1 MGVVHTI
8 GHSTRRVEE
17 LVALLNEAGVDLL
30 IDVRSFPR
38 SKRNPQF
45 NIDTLPDDL
54 KSVGIAYRH
63 VKALGGRRSKQPGAE
78 ASPNTAWRVE
88 AFKNYADYAL
98 TPPFREAL
106 ETLIGVADSNACA
119 VMCAEAVWWQCHR
132 RIITDYLLA
141 AGVDV
146 RHIMNAG
153 QINPAELGEDA
164 VVQPDGAVHYPAA
177 QAELF

>member
-8 GHSTRRVEE
+8 GHSTRSVEE
-17 LVALLNEAGVDLL
+17 LIALLREAGVDRL

-45 NIDTLPDDL
+45 NIDTFPGDL
-54 KSVGIAYRH
+54 QAAGIAYRH
-63 VKALGGRRSKQPGAE
+63 VKALGGRRPKQPNAD

-98 TPPFREAL
+98 PPPFREAL
-106 ETLIGVADSNACA
+106 DALIGEADACASA
-119 VMCAEAVWWQCHR
+119 VMCAEDVWWQCHR
-132 RIITDYLLA
+132 RIITDFLIA
-141 AGVDV
+141 AGIDV

-153 QINPAELGEDA
+153 QIDLAKLGDA
-164 VVQPDGAVHYPAA
+164 AVIQPGGTVHYPAA

>member
-1 MGVVHTI
+1 MAIVHTI
-8 GHSTRRVEE
+8 GHSTRSVEE
-17 LVALLNEAGVDLL
+17 LIALLREAGVDRL

-45 NIDTLPDDL
+45 NIDTFPDDL
-54 KSVGIAYRH
+54 QAAGIAYRH
-63 VKALGGRRSKQPGAE
+63 VKALGGRRSRQSGAD

-98 TPPFREAL
+98 TLPFREAL
-106 ETLIGVADSNACA
+106 ETLIGEADACASA

-132 RIITDYLLA
+132 RIITEYLIA
-141 AGVDV
+141 AGIDV
-146 RHIMNAG
+146 RHIMSAG
-153 QINPAELGEDA
+153 QISLAELGEDA
-164 VVQPDGAVHYPAA
+164 VIQPGGTVHYPAA